1 MVTTHMEG
9 KLGGPGSVCRMTVDT
24 ESPDCRTAVGA

>member
-9 KLGGPGSVCRMTVDT
+9 KLGGPGSVYRMTVDT
-24 ESPDCRTAVGA
+24 KSPDCRTAVEA